1 MLEAYW
7 KLSGP
12 PFDKSIKA
20 EHLFFS
26 NSVTELFSRL
36 EYLKQRRGLML
47 LTGLPGTGKTTAL
60 RAFTAGLTELS
71 YKSFYVPLA
80 TVNVLDFY
88 RQLNRKLGGEAS
100 FYKTELFAS
109 IQQRIQDLVTHNKN
123 IPVLVFDEAHL
134 LKNENFTE
142 LQILTNFKMDSI
154 DPAIIILAG
163 QSHLAD
169 RLMRPI
175 LQAFQ
180 QRIMVKYHL
189 LPLEQAE
196 IGPFISHHLAL
207 KGCPQSPFAANAL
220 EAIFKNSAGIP
231 RTVATLARLTLT
243 VGMFQKAQILT
254 EEHVF
259 QASQEL

>member
-1 MLEAYW
+1 
-7 KLSGP
+7 
-12 PFDKSIKA
+12 
-20 EHLFFS
+20 
-26 NSVTELFSRL
+26 
-36 EYLKQRRGLML
+36 
-47 LTGLPGTGKTTAL
+47 
-60 RAFTAGLTELS
+60 
-71 YKSFYVPLA
+71 
-80 TVNVLDFY
+80 
-88 RQLNRKLGGEAS
+88 
-100 FYKTELFAS
+100 
-109 IQQRIQDLVTHNKN
+109 VTHNKN

-142 LQILTNFKMDSI
+142 LQILTNFKMDST